1 MDLRITTATGTDTVT
16 TIVDGRRIDR
26 EDKWSIYVVEGIPG
40 VGPRQ
45 PPTEEDDGWSMG
57 EKVAAGVA
65 LLALV
70 LYAWY
75 VPSTEML
82 TYAHLL
88 NVGTENRPPQS
99 NKGEKHPTRQPAPRH
114 DVQRRTIET

>member
-40 VGPRQ
+40 VGPQQ
-45 PPTEEDDGWSMG
+45 PPAAEDEGWSMG

-82 TYAHLL
+82 EYAHLL
-88 NVGTENRPPQS
+88 NVGTGNLPPQS
-99 NKGEKHPTRQPAPRH
+99 NKGEKHPTRHPAPRH
-114 DVQRRTIET
+114 DAQLRTIET